1 MNWKPGDWIEH
12 ASFGLGCVSESRS
25 DRLDID
31 FVNSGAKTILTT
43 TELKR
48 ANPPS
53 LDFKFTR
60 DKRKS
65 GASRLKGAASRP
77 QLVAEASG
85 DSPGSHTTELTTHP

>member
-1 MNWKPGDWIEH
+1 MNWKAQDWIEH
-12 ASFGLGCVSESRS
+12 ASFGLGRVNESRG

-31 FVNSGAKTILTT
+31 FVNSGVKTILTT

-65 GASRLKGAASRP
+65 GASQLKGVARRR
-77 QLVAEASG
+77 QLVAEA
-85 DSPGSHTTELTTHP
+85 PTTSTVVTQPR

>member
-1 MNWKPGDWIEH
+1 MSWKSRDWIEH
-12 ASFGLGCVSESRS
+12 ASFGLGCVNESRG

-48 ANPPS
+48 ASPPS
-53 LDFKFTR
+53 GDFKFTR

-65 GASRLKGAASRP
+65 GFPKGAARRP
-77 QLVAEASG
+77 RLVAEASEA
-85 DSPGSHTTELTTHP
+85 STVVTQPS